1 VTDVP
6 FDAIGSILLFLIGVP
21 ALVVQSIAPEVRNVV
36 AKRWQHLLIETG
48 MPVVIAL
55 AVVGLGLLRHGPLL
69 HKDAVHVIVGGGD
82 WFTIP
87 LPEANAWTWVL
98 VLAVMI
104 ATATYT
110 AMRIPHRYG
119 RRAVIIRSLEKEI
132 YKDGILVELSL
143 EDLIALGRQSE
154 AGEDK
159 ELVLQALYRLATK
172 MYARPGYQGDR
183 LELLILGLAD
193 ILVSSAQPGNG
204 QNFDTAAQILLH
216 ITKSAR
222 PPAADVLHAIQTIGA
237 LGQAV
242 LIHVG
247 PLNIRPTAMKYVQ
260 ALGST
265 VNRHPDNATD
275 VSQALFEIG
284 VVAVRKGQ
292 MLIAMAT
299 LSDLL
304 MLTQRRR
311 ILDKDPSS
319 STLERNLPKELSS
332 DVLGLIAHF
341 WVAGP
346 TARDYAEDKLREV
359 SGLLGQ
365 PLEEALDAARLHCA
379 RTTQFQV
386 ADNIAQLIDDLRH
399 IPPRVY
405 TAVPIGSNGSRRS
418 ALYRPSSIV
427 HRPKS

>member
-1 VTDVP
+1 VKDVP

-36 AKRWQHLLIETG
+36 AKRWQHLLLETG

-55 AVVGLGLLRHGPLL
+55 VVVGLGLLRHGPWFDMGALP
-69 HKDAVHVIVGGGD
+69 VGVGGSE
-82 WFTIP
+82 WFAIP
-87 LPEANAWTWVL
+87 LPKVGDWTWAL

-119 RRAVIIRSLEKEI
+119 RRAVIIRSLEKET
-132 YKDGILVELSL
+132 YRDGILVERSL

-172 MYARPGYQGDR
+172 MYTRPGYGGDR

-193 ILVSSAQPGNG
+193 VLVSSAQPGNG

-216 ITKSAR
+216 ITKSAK

-237 LGQAV
+237 LGQAA

-292 MLIAMAT
+292 MLIAMAA

-311 ILDKDPSS
+311 PAPKELSNGASDRK
-319 STLERNLPKELSS
+319 LPKELSS

-341 WVAGP
+341 WVAGS
-346 TARDYAEDKLREV
+346 TARAYAEDKLREV
-359 SGLLGQ
+359 SSSLGQ
-365 PLEEALDAARLHCA
+365 PLDEALEAARRHCA

-386 ADNIAQLIDDLRH
+386 ADNITQLMEDLRQA
-399 IPPRVY
+399 PLY
-405 TAVPIGSNGSRRS
+405 TSSEVSVVSRD
-418 ALYRPSSIV
+418 
-427 HRPKS
+427 